1 MSLHSHPTSAPSR
14 SPLHRT
20 AALRRTGA
28 LVAASALAV
37 SLAACST
44 PAAPTESG
52 SAAAGDTTGVT
63 DTTVTIGTHTP
74 LTGPAAAGY
83 SSISAAASAYFDYL
97 NDQGGIHGRTIEYLV
112 KDDGYN
118 PANTQTVVRELVQQD
133 GVFAIVN
140 GLGTAT
146 HQSVLEF
153 LNQNEVP
160 DLFVASGSTAWNQP
174 DEYPWTFGFNADY
187 VVEGAALAQYASDE
201 LAGRKLCVLGQDDD
215 FGDEFLEGVETAVG
229 ADGVT
234 AVERYSVSNQ
244 DVSAQIG
251 ALKGAG
257 CEVVALAT
265 INGFT
270 ALAVGTAAK
279 LGWFPQW
286 MSSSSGADYPTLAG
300 YLGDAAPQLLQGF
313 IGTNYAPMADDD
325 WVTLFRQINDEYNDG
340 AAFDGNTIYGMSVA
354 HLFAEALEAAGESPT
369 RESLVAAV
377 QSGELKGNGIL
388 PLSFGEDSHAA
399 YLGVG
404 ITTVDEGVQDYT
416 GHTYDVRDGEVT
428 AIDPAPVALTGEGVP
443 GA

>member
-1 MSLHSHPTSAPSR
+1 MSSQSSLSR
-14 SPLHRT
+14 
-20 AALRRTGA
+20 AARRAGA
-28 LVAASALAV
+28 AIAASALAV

-44 PAAPTESG
+44 PADPDATTGPG
-52 SAAAGDTTGVT
+52 AGDATGVT

-97 NDQGGIHGRTIEYLV
+97 NDKGGIHGRTIDYIV

-133 GVFAIVN
+133 EVFAIVN

-146 HQSVLEF
+146 HQSVLDF

-174 DEYPWTFGFNADY
+174 DTYPWTFGFNADY

-201 LAGRKLCVLGQDDD
+201 MPGKKLCVLGQDDD

-229 ADGVT
+229 AEGVT

-251 ALKGAG
+251 ALQQAG
-257 CEVVALAT
+257 CEIVTLAT

-286 MSSSSGADYPTLAG
+286 MASSSGADYPTLAG
-300 YLGDAAPQLLQGF
+300 YLGDAAPKLLQGF
-313 IGTNYAPMADDD
+313 VGTNYAPMADDD
-325 WVTLFRQINDEYNDG
+325 WVALFRQVNDEYNDG
-340 AAFDGNTIYGMSVA
+340 APFDGNTIYGMSVA
-354 HLFAEALEAAGESPT
+354 YLFAEALEAAGESPT
-369 RESLVAAV
+369 RESLVEAV
-377 QSGELKGNGIL
+377 RSGDLEGNGIL
-388 PLSFGEDSHAA
+388 PLAFGADSHAA
-399 YLGVG
+399 YVGVG
-404 ITTVDEGVQDYT
+404 ITAVDQGVQNYN
-416 GHTYDVRDGEVT
+416 GHTYEVRGGEVA
-428 AIDPAPVALTGEGVP
+428 AIDPAPVALVGEAVP